1 MQHLIDTLKTDYE
14 IEEDWD
20 GNQYLGMT
28 LDWDYK
34 TRQVHLSMPGYVE
47 KALARFGHPVPNR
60 PQNQPHK
67 HTIPTYGATVQYA
80 KDEDTSRILSKE
92 EKKYIQQVLGTFL
105 YYGRAVDSTMLT
117 ALSSIASAQAEPTE
131 DTLANIKIFL
141 DYAATHQDAVL
152 TYHASDMVLV
162 VHSDASYLSE
172 PKARSRAGGH
182 FFMASNTENATN
194 NGAVLNIAQLIKAV
208 MSSAAEAELGALYI
222 NACEAVPMQNL
233 LHEMGH
239 PQPPT
244 PMQTNNSTALGVVN
258 SNIQPRRTKAMNMR
272 FHWLRDREAQEQF
285 KFYWRPGKTN
295 LGDYWTKHH
304 CAAHH
309 VEKRNEILTPYSIV
323 TALRAS
329 IARTPI
335 TNTAR
340 AA

>member
-162 VHSDASYLSE
+162 VRRIL
-172 PKARSRAGGH
+172 PKRTEGTKSSRRA
-182 FFMASNTENATN
+182 F
-194 NGAVLNIAQLIKAV
+194 
-208 MSSAAEAELGALYI
+208 
-222 NACEAVPMQNL
+222 
-233 LHEMGH
+233 LHG
-239 PQPPT
+239 
-244 PMQTNNSTALGVVN
+244 
-258 SNIQPRRTKAMNMR
+258 IQHRECNKQRGCTQHRTTHQSR
-272 FHWLRDREAQEQF
+272 
-285 KFYWRPGKTN
+285 
-295 LGDYWTKHH
+295 
-304 CAAHH
+304 H
-309 VEKRNEILTPYSIV
+309 VFGR
-323 TALRAS
+323 
-329 IARTPI
+329 
-335 TNTAR
+335 
-340 AA
+340 